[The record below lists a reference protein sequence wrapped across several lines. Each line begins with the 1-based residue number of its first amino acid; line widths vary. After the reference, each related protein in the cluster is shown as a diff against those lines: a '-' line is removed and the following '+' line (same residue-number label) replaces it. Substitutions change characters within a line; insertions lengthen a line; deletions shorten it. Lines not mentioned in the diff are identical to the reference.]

1 MISRI
6 IFNEN
11 ITVAFCSSAQL
22 SSAQLSSNI
31 NLFKIFAL
39 LFNAFNKLC
48 HCEPNKV
55 KAWQSTFNK
64 ALNSVKSNL
73 LFVDCFGL
81 RPRNDGERDCLA
93 FSMPRND
100 GERDCLAFSMPRNDG
115 ERDCLAFSMPRN
127 DREKKTVIPSVAK
140 ESRIKKV
147 NFKNLVLL
155 INEFYKKWIASDF
168 VLAMTGKEIALAF
181 SMPRNYDYVFS
192 YASKFEIISHNKNL
206 KSIYYGFLFNKQ
218 NFIVRG
224 GIGQ

>member
-11 ITVAFCSSAQL
+11 ITVAFCSSASSAQL

-100 GERDCLAFSMPRNDG
+100 
-115 ERDCLAFSMPRN
+115 
-127 DREKKTVIPSVAK
+127 KHI
-140 ESRIKKV
+140 
-147 NFKNLVLL
+147 
-155 INEFYKKWIASDF
+155 Y
-168 VLAMTGKEIALAF
+168 
-181 SMPRNYDYVFS
+181 
-192 YASKFEIISHNKNL
+192 KFEIISHNKNL

>member
-1 MISRI
+1 M
-6 IFNEN
+6 
-11 ITVAFCSSAQL
+11 
-22 SSAQLSSNI
+22 
-31 NLFKIFAL
+31 
-39 LFNAFNKLC
+39 
-48 HCEPNKV
+48 

-100 GERDCLAFSMPRNDG
+100 
-115 ERDCLAFSMPRN
+115 
-127 DREKKTVIPSVAK
+127 
-140 ESRIKKV
+140 
-147 NFKNLVLL
+147 
-155 INEFYKKWIASDF
+155 
-168 VLAMTGKEIALAF
+168 
-181 SMPRNYDYVFS
+181 DYAFS

>member
-1 MISRI
+1 MINKI

-39 LFNAFNKLC
+39 LFNA
-48 HCEPNKV
+48 
-55 KAWQSTFNK
+55 
-64 ALNSVKSNL
+64 LNS
-73 LFVDCFGL
+73 GL
-81 RPRNDGERDCLA
+81 PRFIIKARND
-93 FSMPRND
+93 
-100 GERDCLAFSMPRNDG
+100 
-115 ERDCLAFSMPRN
+115 
-127 DREKKTVIPSVAK
+127 
-140 ESRIKKV
+140 
-147 NFKNLVLL
+147 
-155 INEFYKKWIASDF
+155 
-168 VLAMTGKEIALAF
+168 
-181 SMPRNYDYVFS
+181 DYAFS

>member
-1 MISRI
+1 M
-6 IFNEN
+6 
-11 ITVAFCSSAQL
+11 
-22 SSAQLSSNI
+22 
-31 NLFKIFAL
+31 
-39 LFNAFNKLC
+39 
-48 HCEPNKV
+48 

-81 RPRNDGERDCLA
+81 RPRNDEKRDCLA

-100 GERDCLAFSMPRNDG
+100 G
-115 ERDCLAFSMPRN
+115 
-127 DREKKTVIPSVAK
+127 EKKTVIPSVAK

-155 INEFYKKWIASDF
+155 INEFYKKWIARQWRTLVS
-168 VLAMTGKEIALAF
+168 AF
-181 SMPRNYDYVFS
+181 SMPCNDDYAFY

>member
-1 MISRI
+1 M
-6 IFNEN
+6 
-11 ITVAFCSSAQL
+11 
-22 SSAQLSSNI
+22 
-31 NLFKIFAL
+31 
-39 LFNAFNKLC
+39 
-48 HCEPNKV
+48 

-81 RPRNDGERDCLA
+81 RPRNDG
-93 FSMPRND
+93 
-100 GERDCLAFSMPRNDG
+100 
-115 ERDCLAFSMPRN
+115 
-127 DREKKTVIPSVAK
+127 EKKTVIPSVAK

-155 INEFYKKWIASDF
+155 INEFYKKWIA
-168 VLAMTGKEIALAF
+168 LAF
-181 SMPRNYDYVFS
+181 SMPRNDKHI
-192 YASKFEIISHNKNL
+192 SKFEIISHNKNL

>member
-1 MISRI
+1 M
-6 IFNEN
+6 
-11 ITVAFCSSAQL
+11 
-22 SSAQLSSNI
+22 
-31 NLFKIFAL
+31 
-39 LFNAFNKLC
+39 
-48 HCEPNKV
+48 

-81 RPRNDGERDCLA
+81 RPRNDGERDC
-93 FSMPRND
+93 S
-100 GERDCLAFSMPRNDG
+100 
-115 ERDCLAFSMPRN
+115 AFSMPRN

-155 INEFYKKWIASDF
+155 INEFYKKWIASAFSMPCNDREKKTVIPSVAKESRIKKVNF
-168 VLAMTGKEIALAF
+168 KNLVLLINEFYKKWIARQWRTLVSAF
-181 SMPRNYDYVFS
+181 SMPRNDKHI
-192 YASKFEIISHNKNL
+192 SKFEIISHNKNL

>member
-39 LFNAFNKLC
+39 LFNA
-48 HCEPNKV
+48 
-55 KAWQSTFNK
+55 
-64 ALNSVKSNL
+64 LNS
-73 LFVDCFGL
+73 GL
-81 RPRNDGERDCLA
+81 SRFLIKARND
-93 FSMPRND
+93 
-100 GERDCLAFSMPRNDG
+100 
-115 ERDCLAFSMPRN
+115 
-127 DREKKTVIPSVAK
+127 
-140 ESRIKKV
+140 
-147 NFKNLVLL
+147 
-155 INEFYKKWIASDF
+155 
-168 VLAMTGKEIALAF
+168 
-181 SMPRNYDYVFS
+181 DYAFS

>member
-1 MISRI
+1 MHS
-6 IFNEN
+6 
-11 ITVAFCSSAQL
+11 AAQL

-93 FSMPRND
+93 FSMHLND
-100 GERDCLAFSMPRNDG
+100 GERDCLAFSMPLNDG
-115 ERDCLAFSMPRN
+115 
-127 DREKKTVIPSVAK
+127 EKKTVIPSVAK

-155 INEFYKKWIASDF
+155 INEFYKKWIASAFSMPRND
-168 VLAMTGKEIALAF
+168 GERDCLAF
-181 SMPRNYDYVFS
+181 SMPRNDKHI
-192 YASKFEIISHNKNL
+192 SKFEIISHNKNL

>member
-1 MISRI
+1 M
-6 IFNEN
+6 
-11 ITVAFCSSAQL
+11 
-22 SSAQLSSNI
+22 
-31 NLFKIFAL
+31 
-39 LFNAFNKLC
+39 
-48 HCEPNKV
+48 

-81 RPRNDGERDCLA
+81 R
-93 FSMPRND
+93 
-100 GERDCLAFSMPRNDG
+100 PRNDG

-155 INEFYKKWIASDF
+155 INEFYKKWIAS
-168 VLAMTGKEIALAF
+168 AF
-181 SMPRNYDYVFS
+181 SMPRNDKHI
-192 YASKFEIISHNKNL
+192 SKFEIISHNKNL

>member
-1 MISRI
+1 MINKI

-55 KAWQSTFNK
+55 RAWQSTFNK

-81 RPRNDGERDCLA
+81 RPRNDW
-93 FSMPRND
+93 
-100 GERDCLAFSMPRNDG
+100 

-155 INEFYKKWIASDF
+155 INEFYKKWIARQWRTLVS
-168 VLAMTGKEIALAF
+168 AF
-181 SMPRNYDYVFS
+181 SMPRNDKHI
-192 YASKFEIISHNKNL
+192 SKFEIISHNKNL

>member
-1 MISRI
+1 M
-6 IFNEN
+6 
-11 ITVAFCSSAQL
+11 
-22 SSAQLSSNI
+22 
-31 NLFKIFAL
+31 
-39 LFNAFNKLC
+39 
-48 HCEPNKV
+48 

-100 GERDCLAFSMPRNDG
+100 RK
-115 ERDCLAFSMPRN
+115 
-127 DREKKTVIPSVAK
+127 KKTVIPSVAK

-168 VLAMTGKEIALAF
+168 VLAMTIFISFAYACNDYGIYSSNNFNYAF
-181 SMPRNYDYVFS
+181 Y

>member
-39 LFNAFNKLC
+39 LFNA
-48 HCEPNKV
+48 
-55 KAWQSTFNK
+55 
-64 ALNSVKSNL
+64 LNS
-73 LFVDCFGL
+73 GL
-81 RPRNDGERDCLA
+81 SRFLIIARND
-93 FSMPRND
+93 
-100 GERDCLAFSMPRNDG
+100 
-115 ERDCLAFSMPRN
+115 
-127 DREKKTVIPSVAK
+127 
-140 ESRIKKV
+140 
-147 NFKNLVLL
+147 
-155 INEFYKKWIASDF
+155 
-168 VLAMTGKEIALAF
+168 
-181 SMPRNYDYVFS
+181 DYAFS

>member
-39 LFNAFNKLC
+39 LFNALNKLC

-93 FSMPRND
+93 FSMPCND
-100 GERDCLAFSMPRNDG
+100 G
-115 ERDCLAFSMPRN
+115 
-127 DREKKTVIPSVAK
+127 EKKTVIPSVAK

-155 INEFYKKWIASDF
+155 INEFYKKWIA
-168 VLAMTGKEIALAF
+168 LAF
-181 SMPRNYDYVFS
+181 SMPRNDKHI
-192 YASKFEIISHNKNL
+192 SKFEIISHNKNL

>member
-1 MISRI
+1 M
-6 IFNEN
+6 
-11 ITVAFCSSAQL
+11 
-22 SSAQLSSNI
+22 
-31 NLFKIFAL
+31 
-39 LFNAFNKLC
+39 
-48 HCEPNKV
+48 

-93 FSMPRND
+93 FSIP
-100 GERDCLAFSMPRNDG
+100 C
-115 ERDCLAFSMPRN
+115 N

-155 INEFYKKWIASDF
+155 INEFYKKWIASAFSIPRND
-168 VLAMTGKEIALAF
+168 GERDCLAF
-181 SMPRNYDYVFS
+181 SMPRNDDYAFY

>member
-100 GERDCLAFSMPRNDG
+100 
-115 ERDCLAFSMPRN
+115 
-127 DREKKTVIPSVAK
+127 KHI
-140 ESRIKKV
+140 
-147 NFKNLVLL
+147 
-155 INEFYKKWIASDF
+155 Y
-168 VLAMTGKEIALAF
+168 
-181 SMPRNYDYVFS
+181 
-192 YASKFEIISHNKNL
+192 KFEIISHNKNL